1 MKKSEIKKLEELLNR
16 EDVKGKYLIKEF
28 IWRNTVKP
36 KFEKDEKVLFTDLRR
51 KIYGVTIKDFV
62 GIIIK
67 RRYNYDYENPIKSYL
82 TYEIEFEFNNEKFK
96 AYVKENE
103 IKKTKTTKVD
113 NGKPVNDC
121 RDCFYL

>member
-1 MKKSEIKKLEELLNR
+1 MKKSEIKNLEELLNR
-16 EDVKGKYLIKEF
+16 EDVKGKHLLKEF

-36 KFEKDEKVLFTDLRR
+36 KFEKDEKVLFTDLRT

-62 GIIIK
+62 GTIIK
-67 RRYNYDYENPIKSYL
+67 RRYYYDYENPIKSYII
-82 TYEIEFEFNNEKFK
+82 YEIEFEFNNEKFK

-121 RDCFYL
+121 RACLYL